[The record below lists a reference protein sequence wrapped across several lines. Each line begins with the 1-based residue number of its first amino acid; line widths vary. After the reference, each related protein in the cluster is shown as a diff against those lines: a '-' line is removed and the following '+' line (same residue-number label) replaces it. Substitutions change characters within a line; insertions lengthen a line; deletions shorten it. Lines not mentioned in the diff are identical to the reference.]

1 MGLDAYL
8 GNPNLKKA
16 NVPTN
21 FTPKQVKEF
30 IKCAGAVSYTHLTL
44 PTNREV

>member
-1 MGLDAYL
+1 MSLDAYL

-16 NVPTN
+16 NVHTN

-30 IKCAGAVSYTHLTL
+30 IKCAEGSYLL
-44 PTNREV
+44 YQEVY

>member
-21 FTPKQVKEF
+21 FTPKQVK
-30 IKCAGAVSYTHLTL
+30 GVY
-44 PTNREV
+44 